1 MDSSDAWSRIAASS
15 FVSLVTFRKNGQA
28 VATPV
33 WIAPDGDE
41 LVVTTEVS
49 TGKVKRLRRNSQVTL
64 EPCSRMGKVEADSV
78 ALVAQGRIVDND
90 ERANRALAAKYG
102 FQFRAIL
109 GVERFVRRLQR
120 KPGERVI
127 IRITAS

>member
-1 MDSSDAWSRIAASS
+1 MASPDAWSRIATSD
-15 FVSLVTFRKNGQA
+15 FVSLGTFRKNGQV

-33 WIAPDGDE
+33 WIAADGEE

-78 ALVAQGRIVDND
+78 PIVAQGRIVDLD
-90 ERANRALAAKYG
+90 EGANRALAAKYG

-109 GVERFVRRLQR
+109 GVERLVRRIQR

-127 IRITAS
+127 IRISNT